1 MLFQD
6 IEPSNG
12 SPAPMPGRV
21 SWRTLAAMFVGFL
34 PLFAATP
41 AKADLSAISG
51 DAVFGTNITL
61 NSQVAINGNVG
72 VGQGGSLSFPPGG
85 TTPTIN
91 GTIFLGPGAVDN
103 IRSTTS
109 QADANLTTA
118 VSTAIGTA
126 SAAYLALS
134 GTSGTTISDNGTVT
148 NNGTGQLNGALI
160 TGNGG
165 TNVVNVSSINGSITL
180 SGGANDIF
188 IINTTRLQ
196 LNSAVKLEGG
206 VTANDVL
213 FNVTGSNS
221 VSLSG
226 TLSGTFLVP
235 TAMVSFGGGGS
246 LTGAILD
253 GQTVSVDF
261 NAQTATTIN
270 SDTFSGLAAVA
281 APEPAPLVKAISG
294 LVTVGLW
301 GLVRRKKRSK

>member
-1 MLFQD
+1 MLFQR

-12 SPAPMPGRV
+12 SPAPMLGRV
-21 SWRTLAAMFVGFL
+21 SWRTLAAMAVAFL
-34 PLFAATP
+34 PLFAP
-41 AKADLSAISG
+41 ARVKADLSAISG
-51 DAVFGTNITL
+51 DAVFGTNITF
-61 NSQVAINGNVG
+61 NSTVAITGNVG
-72 VGQGGSLSFPPGG
+72 VGQGGSLSFSGG
-85 TTPTIN
+85 GNTPTVS
-91 GTIFLGPGAVDN
+91 GTVFLGPSATDSITG
-103 IRSTTS
+103 TTHQTDS
-109 QADANLTTA
+109 SLTTA

-126 SAAYLALS
+126 SAAYRAM
-134 GTSGTTISDNGTVT
+134 SGTTGTTITDNGTVS
-148 NNGTGQLNGALI
+148 NNGTGHLNGAVI

-180 SGGANDIF
+180 SGGASNLF
-188 IINTTRLQ
+188 IINTTTLQ
-196 LNSAVKLEGG
+196 LNSAVTLEGG

-270 SDTFSGLAAVA
+270 SDTFSGLAVVA